1 MQSTLPPV
9 IAALLGCVSVWFAV
23 NGVAALVGSR
33 SKTARLKRRIDSS
46 GTSSGEAPKVRG
58 LGPLLAGF
66 AGHLGERMAPKDEH
80 ELSNTSFSLQRAGY
94 YNANAAKIFWGVKIA
109 VSALGILTVALAKLL
124 TGFSAQPPVMALLLL
139 FPAVVGIYLPNVW
152 LKTRI
157 SKRRNQIQRSLPDAL
172 DLMVVCVESGMG
184 LDQAIN
190 RVSSEMRISDPI
202 LSHEFKL
209 VILELR
215 AGKARA
221 EALKNLARRVNLED
235 VNSLVTLIIQ
245 SDSFGT
251 SIAKTLRVYSDAMRT
266 TRYQRAEEIA
276 SKLPVKILF
285 PLILFILP
293 ALFVVL
299 IGPAGIKLMDV
310 FTKMPS

>member
-1 MQSTLPPV
+1 MQATLMP
-9 IAALLGCVSVWFAV
+9 ILAALLGSVSVFLVV
-23 NGVAALVGSR
+23 NGVAAVVGS
-33 SKTARLKRRIDSS
+33 KNKVQRLKGRM
-46 GTSSGEAPKVRG
+46 GAAPAAKKGG
-58 LGPLLAGF
+58 LAPLLTSLAGS
-66 AGHLGERMAPKDEH
+66 LGERVAPKDQD
-80 ELSNTSFSLQRAGY
+80 ELSSTSFALQRAGF
-94 YNANAAKIFWGVKIA
+94 YNASATTIFWGVKIA
-109 VSALGILTVALAKLL
+109 LSVLGLISVLLAKMVS
-124 TGFSAQPPVMALLLL
+124 GFSASPAVLALLLI

-152 LKTRI
+152 LRSRI
-157 SKRRNQIQRSLPDAL
+157 KKRRNEIQCSLPDAL

-184 LDQAIN
+184 LDQSIH
-190 RVSSEMRISDPI
+190 RVSTEMRITDPV

-209 VILELR
+209 MILELR
-215 AGKARA
+215 AGKARS

-235 VNSLVTLIIQ
+235 VNSLVTLIVQ
-245 SDSFGT
+245 ADSFGT

-299 IGPAGIKLMDV
+299 IGPASIKLMNV
-310 FTKMPS
+310 FTNMPS